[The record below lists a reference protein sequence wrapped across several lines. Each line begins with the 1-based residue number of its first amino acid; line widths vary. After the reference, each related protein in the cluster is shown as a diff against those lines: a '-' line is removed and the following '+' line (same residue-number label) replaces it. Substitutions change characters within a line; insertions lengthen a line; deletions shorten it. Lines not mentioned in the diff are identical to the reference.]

1 MLALLYTTSLFV
13 RLTSFRSHLFQAH
26 PCACHVAVSCKF
38 SILLCLLSGIFV
50 FMYFFIYYGYTHLYV
65 LLLFILVLY
74 CLSYVL
80 IISICC
86 YYLFIHLFIFINV
99 KLLITPLYLPSYFA
113 MQVAAHTRTQTQN
126 WLIPYA
132 TFSPPPPPRSS
143 VSFSSLFLLFVLL
156 VSLFSRVMLPFRLR
170 GLLPFTNIFFY
181 VPSFIAFSR
190 YFLSSLPFL
199 LLPPFSPKRL
209 LISLFH
215 SSFMSLR
222 LFNFKLVPNSLEKY
236 IALFIFLSC
245 GMPYNGIWLQCVLI
259 KKRLRM
265 LPCKYTAFTWTLSLC

>member
-132 TFSPPPPPRSS
+132 TFSPPPLPGLLSVFLPYFYCLSCLSHCSPALCFPS
-143 VSFSSLFLLFVLL
+143 VSGASYHSQIFFSTSLLLSPSPGISF
-156 VSLFSRVMLPFRLR
+156 LPFPFCSFPHSRPNVCSFLYFT
-170 GLLPFTNIFFY
+170 LPSCLS
-181 VPSFIAFSR
+181 VFST
-190 YFLSSLPFL
+190 SS
-199 LLPPFSPKRL
+199 
-209 LISLFH
+209 
-215 SSFMSLR
+215 
-222 LFNFKLVPNSLEKY
+222 
-236 IALFIFLSC
+236 
-245 GMPYNGIWLQCVLI
+245 
-259 KKRLRM
+259 
-265 LPCKYTAFTWTLSLC
+265 

>member
-1 MLALLYTTSLFV
+1 MPPFTCTLDLRPSLYPRGLQTAAPHSARLQQSALEPPLIPSPPPRPLPPRLMLALLYTTSLFV

-132 TFSPPPPPRSS
+132 TFSPPPSPVFCQFFFLISTVCPACLIVLPRYASLPS
-143 VSFSSLFLLFVLL
+143 PGPLTIHKYFFLRPFFYRLLQVFPFFPSLSAPSPILAQTFAHFFISLFLH
-156 VSLFSRVMLPFRLR
+156 VS
-170 GLLPFTNIFFY
+170 
-181 VPSFIAFSR
+181 PSFQ
-190 YFLSSLPFL
+190 LQVSS
-199 LLPPFSPKRL
+199 
-209 LISLFH
+209 
-215 SSFMSLR
+215 
-222 LFNFKLVPNSLEKY
+222 
-236 IALFIFLSC
+236 
-245 GMPYNGIWLQCVLI
+245 
-259 KKRLRM
+259 
-265 LPCKYTAFTWTLSLC
+265 